1 MGIIN
6 LNAVQQEIPTYLAES
21 LDSAN
26 KLRYSTSDLTN
37 LKSNVDTT
45 NNAKGDSAFPSKTP
59 KLSAKKNEHRD
70 SMHNQ
75 QVHTNEAGYDYWT
88 HSNYSSNPHTDDYT
102 SSSHKN
108 TSGSHTNNSNP
119 DHSQWSEHR
128 QGTDHNKYMMEH
140 NNTGGEH
147 KNGGIHRQSSSGSHY
162 NYTDY
167 YDYTA
172 GHNNGV
178 YTHEDYGGHYDYDAP
193 HNQDTTSHT
202 NEGGS
207 GHTNDYTPSDHSNY
221 SYYSHKNTEKGTH
234 HDQSHKNTSGVI
246 PIHTNY
252 NATLHHNVAGPQN
265 FIPIAPQ
272 LAGLKTGDTVRDDT
286 FTFGIYSYDRNKG
299 KNIGNQ
305 VDKEVYYKVE
315 IRKTGTNPVNWKTV
329 ADGPSETYTLNAK
342 DPFNMGWT
350 SPTQSEG
357 DYELRI
363 TPYNK
368 QQTLTAPSGYTPASA
383 TFDFVGTS
391 ATFNFKI
398 QLNRAP
404 VFYADKGTPWI
415 GGTLF
420 ADGAIKS
427 NGEKVDYPTLYP
439 NQTSKKGLY
448 VQISVL
454 DNDVSQYLKGKVNL
468 KVKGTN
474 QVIATA
480 PIYWSNNSQI
490 IQSGGKTQTA
500 YAYIPNT
507 ELLRLGD
514 RECTLEISVGDY
526 RDSGCT
532 QLAQGTTWE
541 QQIVGNGDTR
551 LMHVN
556 LNSKTL
562 TVAVDPEATESKP
575 LVYRKLPSVIV
586 KANEEQHL
594 KDSFKDMQYVWTKS
608 PTAPSSGWSTSTQR
622 TITTSPKSE
631 DGRWYLHLKVNDNYG
646 KTITKTVGPYVLL
659 TDSVKLDGKL
669 NITSTRD
676 EANVSVTFEDT
687 YGVFKN
693 PTIGVKY
700 RISGTNAQ
708 YKTMENGSKNLTI
721 TGLEAL
727 GLRNGDLE
735 IIPYVKDSTSDL
747 VLEGSSLTLG
757 FSDIL
762 KFSIRNQNHYVGSTS
777 RPMNKI
783 HDSSGV
789 TYDGWTRISRL
800 SSDLEDDLRPNQYFY
815 YKYSGGYYS
824 FYRIVY
830 FDDPV
835 GN

>member
-1 MGIIN
+1 MDVIN
-6 LNAVQQEIPTYLAES
+6 LTRQFQDNAQEAPTYLNES
-21 LDSAN
+21 ITKNSQ
-26 KLRYSTSDLTN
+26 LRYSASDLTN
-37 LKSNVDTT
+37 LKNTSDST
-45 NNAKGDSAFPSKTP
+45 NNAKADSAFQSKTP
-59 KLSAKKNEHRD
+59 KLSATKP
-70 SMHNQ
+70 SHNQ
-75 QVHTNEAGYDYWT
+75 SEYQQTTHTNQAGYDYWT
-88 HSNYSSNPHTDDYT
+88 HT
-102 SSSHKN
+102 
-108 TSGSHTNNSNP
+108 
-119 DHSQWSEHR
+119 
-128 QGTDHNKYMMEH
+128 
-140 NNTGGEH
+140 NTGGD
-147 KNGGIHRQSSSGSHY
+147 
-162 NYTDY
+162 T
-167 YDYTA
+167 
-172 GHNNGV
+172 
-178 YTHEDYGGHYDYDAP
+178 HYDYD
-193 HNQDTTSHT
+193 TS
-202 NEGGS
+202 
-207 GHTNDYTPSDHSNY
+207 SDHSNY
-221 SYYSHKNTEKGTH
+221 TSSGHSNYTTGDHYQYTAHFQGDEHDQSYGHKQDNPHEQGTIGKDHYDYNNHYDYDVHHDMYSHYDYTGPHNQDGTSHYDNDSPSHYDDYTAPQHRNGTNYGHTNNAQGTH
-234 HDQSHKNTSGVI
+234 HDQAHKNTSQVV
-246 PIHTNY
+246 PVHTDV
-252 NATLHHNVAGPQN
+252 ATTLHHNVAGPQN

-272 LAGLKTGDTVRDDT
+272 LAGLNKGDTVRDDT

-299 KNIGNQ
+299 KNIGNA

-383 TFDFVGTS
+383 TFDFVGQS

-448 VQISVL
+448 VQINVL
-454 DNDVSQYLKGKVNL
+454 DNDVNQYLKGKVNL

-474 QVIATA
+474 QIIATA

-507 ELLRLGD
+507 ELLKLGD

-575 LVYRKLPSVIV
+575 IVYRKLPSVTV

-631 DGRWYLHLKVNDNYG
+631 DGRWYLHLKVNDKYG
-646 KTITKTVGPYVLL
+646 KTITKTVGPYILL

-669 NITSTRD
+669 NITSTKD
-676 EANVSVTFEDT
+676 EANVSVTFEDK

-708 YKTMENGSKNLTI
+708 YKTMENGSKNFTI
-721 TGLEAL
+721 TGLEAM

-762 KFSIRNQNHYVGSTS
+762 KFSIRNQNHFVGSTS

-783 HDSSGV
+783 HNSSGV